1 MITYIWE
8 ISKLSIIRISMF
20 HNFNYNSC
28 SYVFWESRLS
38 LQLPLSEFYA
48 TLHHKE
54 VEVMKTIMERLEL

>member
-1 MITYIWE
+1 M
-8 ISKLSIIRISMF
+8 KRISMF